1 MADYRELKGGSVIE
15 LPHTE
20 VDPSMQGRGLGAVLV
35 KAVLDDLMER
45 DVTVVPSCWYVAQYI
60 ESHPDYADLLA
71 G

>member
-45 DVTVVPSCWYVAQYI
+45 DVTVVPSCWYVAAFLDQ
-60 ESHPDYADLLA
+60 HPEYERLRS
-71 G
+71 